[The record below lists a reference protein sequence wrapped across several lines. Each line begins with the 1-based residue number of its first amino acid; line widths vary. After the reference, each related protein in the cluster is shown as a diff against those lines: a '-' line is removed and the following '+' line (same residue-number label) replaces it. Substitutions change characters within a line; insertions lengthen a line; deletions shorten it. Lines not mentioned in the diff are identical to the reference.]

1 MGLISCHQAPL
12 TLDQLV
18 ERNVQAVGGKAAIEA
33 VHSIRVGLHIADPGF
48 EVDGTYFA
56 ARPGRMRIDVS
67 AGGQH
72 VFTEALGAKGGWQWK
87 GKGEPVKA
95 TATATAALKH
105 GVESPGHIFGLH
117 ELKQRGHRLELVG
130 REQVGTTNYYKL
142 RVTFADGFSTM
153 FYLDPESWLITRRR
167 DVRALHPD
175 VDPTPTTIEGTMSD
189 FRRVDGLLFPFK
201 SVDTDLATG
210 KTLEAATVR
219 SITLNPA
226 LDPGKFER
234 L

>member
-1 MGLISCHQAPL
+1 MSCRQAPL

-18 ERNVQAVGGKAAIEA
+18 ERNVKAVGGKAALEE
-33 VHSIRVGLHIADPGF
+33 VHSLRVDLHIVDPGF
-48 EVDGTYFA
+48 EVDGTYPA

-67 AGGQH
+67 AGGRH
-72 VFTEALGAKGGWQWK
+72 VSTEALGEKGGWQWK
-87 GKGEPVKA
+87 GKGEPEA

-105 GVESPGHIFGLH
+105 GVESPGHTFGLH
-117 ELKQRGHRLELVG
+117 ELKQRGHRVELAG
-130 REQVGTTNYYKL
+130 REKVGTINCYRL

-175 VDPTPTTIEGTMSD
+175 VDPKPTTIESTMSD
-189 FRRVDGLLFPFK
+189 FRRVDGLLFPFLSK
-201 SVDTDLATG
+201 DTDLARG
-210 KTLEAATVR
+210 KTLETATVR

-226 LDPGKFER
+226 LDPDVFEK